1 MLFMLIEHDGHSLLV
16 PDEIADKAVVA
27 LGGVLHLAGVAVDR
41 ECRLERGER
50 QRFGFGEIRHQM
62 KVAAMNG
69 SRAGHEWHPTKGV

>member
-1 MLFMLIEHDGHSLLV
+1 MLLMLIEHDGHSLLV

-27 LGGVLHLAGVAVDR
+27 LGGVLHLAGVAVDS

-50 QRFGFGEIRHQM
+50 QRFGFGEVRHQM

>member
-27 LGGVLHLAGVAVDR
+27 LGGVLHLAGVAVDG

-62 KVAAMNG
+62 KVAAMDG
-69 SRAGHEWHPTKGV
+69 GRAGHGSDLTDGV

>member
-50 QRFGFGEIRHQM
+50 QRFSFGEIRHQM
-62 KVAAMNG
+62 KVAAMDG
-69 SRAGHEWHPTKGV
+69 SRAGHGSHLTDGV